1 MVRRG
6 ILVASITVALAT
18 ATAIVSV
25 ASAQPKPPVPE
36 LVGATEVVKLTGSD
50 GFIDDGIAY
59 DDQRIAYVVTDGTTK
74 AELHLVA
81 VSTEQ
86 DTPIDI
92 SAITMHAVSL
102 RLLGNRAFVVGQA
115 EDGSQTGTLIELA
128 PAAKKPVVYK
138 LGSATRVTPIM
149 RDGKLRVVVERDSQP
164 SDGITRHEATLYA
177 IETGAR
183 LGGGHLDVDA
193 QGYNKQLDFHV
204 NHWADGMSRAFGIK
218 GGEWD
223 PKEDTRSPNAEAG
236 YDLIAGKIVDR
247 TPIADLFEQ
256 RKRYQALADAGGVL
270 DFVRM
275 AWDNQS
281 VQIWRAG
288 KAKPVELDQP
298 LVQYDPKSLQGE
310 LQPDGSAWIAL
321 KVDPVNPDAVAR
333 KKADPEYLDVFRVG
347 ADNKAVRVARVL
359 STGTRRELGAMHD
372 RFWLLERSN
381 GFDRGGK
388 SLTVYKPAS

>member
-1 MVRRG
+1 MARRG
-6 ILVASITVALAT
+6 ILVTSITVALAFV
-18 ATAIVSV
+18 AANVSV
-25 ASAQPKPPVPE
+25 AVAQPKPPVPE

-59 DDQRIAYVVTDGTTK
+59 DDQRIAYVETDGSTK
-74 AELHLVA
+74 ATLHVVVLA
-81 VSTEQ
+81 TEQ
-86 DTPIDI
+86 DTAIDI
-92 SAITMHAVSL
+92 SATVLRAVGL
-102 RLLGNRAFVVGQA
+102 RLLGNRAFVVGQT
-115 EDGSQTGTLIELA
+115 EDGSQTGTLFEIS
-128 PAAKKPVVYK
+128 PMVKKPVVYK
-138 LGSATRVTPIM
+138 LGPATKVTPIM
-149 RDGKLRVVVERDSQP
+149 RDGKLRVAVYRSSQP
-164 SDGITRHEATLYA
+164 GDGLTRHDVSLHA
-177 IETGAR
+177 IESGAR

-204 NHWADGMSRAFGIK
+204 NHWADGMTRAYGIK

-236 YDLIAGKIVDR
+236 YDLVAGKIVDR

-288 KAKPVELDQP
+288 KPKPLELDQP
-298 LVQYDPKSLQGE
+298 IAQYDPKSLQGE
-310 LQPDGSAWIAL
+310 LQPDGTAWVAL
-321 KVDPVNPDAVAR
+321 NVDPVNPDAVAR

-347 ADNKAVRVARVL
+347 ADNKAVRVTRVL
-359 STGTRRELGAMHD
+359 STGTRRRLGAMRD

-388 SLTVYKPAS
+388 SLTVYKVGN

>member
-6 ILVASITVALAT
+6 ILVASITLALAL
-18 ATAIVSV
+18 V
-25 ASAQPKPPVPE
+25 AANASPQPKPQVPE

-50 GFIDDGIAY
+50 GFIDDGVAY
-59 DDQRIAYVVTDGTTK
+59 DDQHIAYVDTDGSTK
-74 AELHLVA
+74 ATLHVVTLA
-81 VSTEQ
+81 TEQ

-92 SAITMHAVSL
+92 SATVLHAVAI
-102 RLLGNRAFVVGQA
+102 RLLGNRAFVVGQT
-115 EDGSQTGTLIELA
+115 EDGSQTGTLFELA
-128 PAAKKPVVYK
+128 PGTKKPIVYK
-138 LGSATRVTPIM
+138 LGPATKVTPIM
-149 RDGKLRVVVERDSQP
+149 RDGKLRVAVYRSSQAG
-164 SDGITRHEATLYA
+164 DGLTRHEVSLHA
-177 IETGAR
+177 IESGAR

-204 NHWADGMSRAFGIK
+204 NHWADGMARAYGIK

-236 YDLIAGKIVDR
+236 YDLVTAKVIDK
-247 TPIADLFEQ
+247 TPITDLFEQ

-288 KAKPVELDQP
+288 RPKPLELDQP
-298 LVQYDPKSLQGE
+298 IVQYDPKSLQGE
-310 LQPDGSAWIAL
+310 LQADGTAWIAL

-333 KKADPEYLDVFRVG
+333 KKADPEYIDVFRVG

-359 STGTRRELGAMHD
+359 STGMRRQLGAMRD

-388 SLTVYKPAS
+388 SLTVYKPGT